1 MTKFETF
8 NLKSELLNS
17 LEEMN
22 FIDATEVQEQA
33 IPLALDNTDLVV
45 RSKTG
50 TGKTGA
56 FLIPIIQKSDP
67 KERISSLIITP
78 TRELALQVYKV
89 ADKMGQK
96 SKIRATVVYGG
107 ASIDNQIRNIRKG
120 TNIIIGTPGRLID
133 LMKRGE
139 LDISKLKFLILDE
152 ADVMLDLGFIEDI
165 EYIISKTPSK
175 KQSMLFSATVPE
187 RVLNLAKR
195 YMKNPQSLRIGEGG
209 EMTVKTISHSY
220 ALSAN
225 SSKIATLLAYI
236 NEYNPSKSIIF
247 SETKR
252 GADYLYDVLAGQGF
266 NVTVMHGDLTQA
278 QREKSLQAFR
288 QNAQFLIATNVA
300 ARGLDIMD
308 VSDVIN
314 FDTPSEPYVYVHRV
328 GRSAR
333 MGNNGSAFTIIERN
347 EMDLIRKIEHSVKIH
362 MSRIELNQEPY
373 MGLGHSFSSG
383 GRNRHNNGGERDHGR
398 KFGNQ
403 RRGPRN
409 QNHRFAGY

>member
-8 NLKSELLNS
+8 NLKGELLNS
-17 LEEMN
+17 LNEMN
-22 FIDATEVQEQA
+22 FIEATEVQEQA

-89 ADKMGQK
+89 AEKMGQK

-139 LDISKLKFLILDE
+139 LDISKLKFLVLDE
-152 ADVMLDLGFIEDI
+152 ADIMLDLGFIEDI

-220 ALSAN
+220 ALSAD

-278 QREKSLQAFR
+278 QREKSLQEFR
-288 QNAQFLIATNVA
+288 QSAQFLIATNVA
-300 ARGLDIMD
+300 ARGLDITD

-333 MGNNGSAFTIIERN
+333 MGNNGSAFTIIER
-347 EMDLIRKIEHSVKIH
+347 
-362 MSRIELNQEPY
+362 
-373 MGLGHSFSSG
+373 
-383 GRNRHNNGGERDHGR
+383 
-398 KFGNQ
+398 
-403 RRGPRN
+403 
-409 QNHRFAGY
+409 

>member
-8 NLKSELLNS
+8 NLKGELLNS
-17 LEEMN
+17 LNEMN
-22 FIDATEVQEQA
+22 FIEATEVQEQA

-89 ADKMGQK
+89 AEKMGQK

-139 LDISKLKFLILDE
+139 LDISKLKFLVLDE
-152 ADVMLDLGFIEDI
+152 ADIMLDLGFIEDI

-195 YMKNPQSLRIGEGG
+195 YMKNPQSLKIGEGG

-220 ALSAN
+220 ALSSD

-288 QNAQFLIATNVA
+288 QSAQFLIATNVA
-300 ARGLDIMD
+300 ARGLDITD

-373 MGLGHSFSSG
+373 KGLGHSFSSG
-383 GRNRHNNGGERDHGR
+383 GRNRRQNSGDRGQNRR
-398 KFGNQ
+398 FSNQ

-409 QNHRFAGY
+409 QSHRFAGY